1 MDQTNSLLRFDRVS
15 QPLIAHRAEHG
26 ITIGD
31 VVQRVMA
38 HGWLIGA
45 CGLVCLALSWG
56 YVLHQPPSYEA
67 SAILRFDPDRAGS
80 LGVGEQGG
88 AQPSAQ
94 PGDAI
99 HTELVIFKSD
109 GVAIRAIN
117 ALTDSEF
124 LRFSGSYRRGGPIP
138 EQGEVLTSD
147 QQKLV
152 DKLQKQLTVKQM
164 EGTQLISV
172 SVKDK
177 DPQIAAI
184 LDNNVVKAYERQG
197 FDSRAQAV
205 SQLRTWLSA
214 QMNELKNQVSASQ
227 KALANFEQTNHVIGT
242 AGTSNTIADRL
253 HFLSEQL
260 STAQAARIAKEAE
273 MRSAQAAS
281 PNELAALFANPKLST
296 LETAQGTLYAQ
307 YAQLST
313 KFGLKYPPLEN
324 LTSQMKQIDAEIA
337 VEVQSVRNRL
347 RQEYESAK
355 GAQDMLQAEYDKQ
368 TGLSYDF
375 SHNQADYAA
384 LQADVATSRD
394 LYDMLRRKLQ
404 QATVDSEIG
413 GLNTTLIQSAR
424 VPEVPAGPS
433 KLLLLSGGLV
443 LGLVAGCMVAF
454 LFEATSDRVQS
465 TSQVEG
471 NLGLPVLAAVPNRPT
486 GPDRSL
492 RGGGRGFLDSAP
504 SLQKL
509 LSDPSSRYSEAVR
522 ALRNSVLLAANVK
535 TLLIASSVPGE
546 GSGSTA
552 ANLATAL
559 AQPGVRVLLVD
570 ANILTPEIHTA
581 LGVDKGVGLSD
592 YLADPSSP
600 PRITQPF
607 PEVDGLHLL
616 TAGFGFPFSADAL
629 ASTHFHALLLE
640 WRHAFDYVVVTC
652 SPLLVAST
660 GTLLASWVDATVLV
674 TRYGESRLAD
684 MKRVGEMLSRSGAI
698 VAGIVINDLPTKAD
712 RWVELGSNE
721 ENRNVQ
727 PDLAD
732 HMRTAQ

>member
-1 MDQTNSLLRFDRVS
+1 MMDQKNSLRFERVS

-26 ITIGD
+26 ITVGD
-31 VVQRVMA
+31 VLQRLLA
-38 HGWLIGA
+38 HGWLIAA
-45 CGLVCLALSWG
+45 CGLICLALSWG
-56 YVLHQPPSYEA
+56 YVLHKPPTYEA

-80 LGVGEQGG
+80 LGVGEQG
-88 AQPSAQ
+88 AQTSGE
-94 PGDAI
+94 PGDAL

-109 GVAIRAIN
+109 AVAIHAIN
-117 ALTDSEF
+117 ALTDSEY
-124 LRFSGSYRRGGPIP
+124 LRFTGSPRNGVPIP
-138 EQGEVLTSD
+138 EQVDVLTQD

-152 DKLQKQLTVKQM
+152 NKLQKQLTVKQVD
-164 EGTQLISV
+164 GTQLISV

-177 DPQIAAI
+177 DPQIAAT

-214 QMNELKNQVSASQ
+214 QMNDLKDQVGASQ
-227 KALANFEQTNHVIGT
+227 KALAGFEETNHVMAT

-260 STAQAARIAKEAE
+260 STAQATRISKEAE
-273 MRSAQAAS
+273 MRAAQVAT
-281 PNELAALFANPKLST
+281 PNELASLFPNPKLST
-296 LETAQGTLYAQ
+296 LQTAQGTLYAQ

-313 KFGLKYPPLEN
+313 KFGAKYPPLEN
-324 LTSQMKQIDAEIA
+324 LTSQMKQIDSEIA

-347 RQEYESAK
+347 QQEYQSAK
-355 GAQDMLQAEYDKQ
+355 GAQDMLQAEYDRQ
-368 TGLSYDF
+368 TGLAYDF
-375 SHNQADYAA
+375 SRNQADYAV

-413 GLNTTLIQSAR
+413 GLTTTLIQSAR
-424 VPEVPAGPS
+424 VPSEAAGPS
-433 KLLLLSGGLV
+433 KLLLLGGGLV
-443 LGLVAGCMVAF
+443 LGLFAGSLAAF
-454 LFEATSDRVQS
+454 LFEATSDRVHS

-471 NLGLPVLAAVPNRPT
+471 NLGLPVLAAVPHRPA
-486 GPDRSL
+486 L
-492 RGGGRGFLDSAP
+492 RAGSGGFLDATP

-509 LSDPSSRYSEAVR
+509 LRDPSSRYSEAVR
-522 ALRNSVLLAANVK
+522 ALRNSVLLAAEVK
-535 TLLIASSVPGE
+535 TLLVASSVPGE
-546 GSGSTA
+546 GSGATA
-552 ANLATAL
+552 ANLATVL

-570 ANILTPEIHTA
+570 ANILNPEMHVA

-607 PEVDGLHLL
+607 PGMDGLHLL
-616 TAGFGFPFSADAL
+616 TGGNGSPFSSDAL

-640 WRHAFDYVVVTC
+640 WRQAFDYVVLTC

-684 MKRVGEMLSRSGAI
+684 MKRVGELLSRSGALI
-698 VAGIVINDLPTKAD
+698 AGIVINDLPTKTD

-721 ENRNVQ
+721 ENSNAQ

>member
-1 MDQTNSLLRFDRVS
+1 MMDQKNSLRLDRVS
-15 QPLIAHRAEHG
+15 QPLIIAHRAEHG
-26 ITIGD
+26 ITVGD
-31 VVQRVMA
+31 VLQRLMA
-38 HGWLIGA
+38 HGWLIAA

-56 YVLHQPPSYEA
+56 YVLHQPLSYEA

-80 LGVGEQGG
+80 LGVGEQG
-88 AQPSAQ
+88 AQTSGE

-109 GVAIRAIN
+109 AVAIHAIN
-117 ALTDSEF
+117 ALTDSEY
-124 LRFSGSYRRGGPIP
+124 LRFAGSPRGGVPIP
-138 EQGEVLTSD
+138 DQVDVLTQD

-152 DKLQKQLTVKQM
+152 NKLEKQLTAKQI

-172 SVKDK
+172 AVKDK
-177 DPQIAAI
+177 DPQIAAA

-214 QMNELKNQVSASQ
+214 QMNDLKNQVGASQ
-227 KALANFEQTNHVIGT
+227 KALAGFEETNHVIGT

-260 STAQAARIAKEAE
+260 STAQATRISKEAE
-273 MRSAQAAS
+273 MRAAEVAT
-281 PNELAALFANPKLST
+281 PNELASLFPNPKLST
-296 LETAQGTLYAQ
+296 LQTAQGTLYAQ

-313 KFGLKYPPLEN
+313 KFGSKYPPLEN
-324 LTSQMKQIDAEIA
+324 LTSQMKQIDSEIA
-337 VEVQSVRNRL
+337 IEVQSVRNRL
-347 RQEYESAK
+347 QQEYQSAK
-355 GAQDMLQAEYDKQ
+355 GAQDMLQAEYDRQ
-368 TGLSYDF
+368 TGLAYDF
-375 SHNQADYAA
+375 SRNQADYAV

-424 VPEVPAGPS
+424 VPSETAGPS

-443 LGLVAGCMVAF
+443 LGLFAGSMAAF
-454 LFEATSDRVQS
+454 IFEATSDRVQS

-486 GPDRSL
+486 SDRFL
-492 RGGGRGFLDSAP
+492 RGGSGGFLDATP

-522 ALRNSVLLAANVK
+522 ALRNSVLLAADVK
-535 TLLIASSVPGE
+535 TLLVASSVPGE
-546 GSGSTA
+546 GSGATA
-552 ANLATAL
+552 ANLATVL

-570 ANILTPEIHTA
+570 ANILNPEIHTA

-607 PEVDGLHLL
+607 PGVDGLHLL
-616 TAGFGFPFSADAL
+616 TGGNGCPFSSDAL

-674 TRYGESRLAD
+674 TRYGDSRLAD
-684 MKRVGEMLSRSGAI
+684 MKRVGELLSRSGATI
-698 VAGIVINDLPTKAD
+698 AGIVINDLPTKTD

-721 ENRNVQ
+721 ENSNVQ

>member
-1 MDQTNSLLRFDRVS
+1 MMDQKNSLRFDRVS

-26 ITIGD
+26 ITVGD
-31 VVQRVMA
+31 VLQRLMA
-38 HGWLIGA
+38 HGWLIAA
-45 CGLVCLALSWG
+45 CGLICLALSWG

-80 LGVGEQGG
+80 LGVGEQ
-88 AQPSAQ
+88 AAPPSGD

-109 GVAIRAIN
+109 AVAIHAIN
-117 ALTDSEF
+117 ALTDSEY
-124 LRFSGSYRRGGPIP
+124 LRFTGSPRSGPIP
-138 EQGEVLTSD
+138 EQVDVLTAE
-147 QQKLV
+147 QQALV
-152 DKLQKQLTVKQM
+152 NKLQKQLTVKQI
-164 EGTQLISV
+164 EATQLISV
-172 SVKDK
+172 VVKDK

-214 QMNELKNQVSASQ
+214 QMNDLKDQVGASQ
-227 KALANFEQTNHVIGT
+227 KALAAFEESNHVIGT

-260 STAQAARIAKEAE
+260 STAQATRIAKEAE
-273 MRSAQAAS
+273 MRAAQVAT
-281 PNELAALFANPKLST
+281 PNELASLFPNPKLAT
-296 LETAQGTLYAQ
+296 LQTSQGTLYAQ

-313 KFGLKYPPLEN
+313 KFGSKYPPLEN
-324 LTSQMKQIDAEIA
+324 LTSQMKQIDSEIA

-347 RQEYESAK
+347 QQEYQSAK
-355 GAQDMLQAEYDKQ
+355 GAQDMLQAEYDRQ

-375 SHNQADYAA
+375 SRNQADYAV

-413 GLNTTLIQSAR
+413 GLTTTLIQSAR
-424 VPEVPAGPS
+424 VPEEAAGPS

-443 LGLVAGCMVAF
+443 LGLFAGTVAAF
-454 LFEATSDRVQS
+454 IFEATSDRVQS

-471 NLGLPVLAAVPNRPT
+471 NLGLPVLAALPNRPT
-486 GPDRSL
+486 SDRSL
-492 RGGGRGFLDSAP
+492 RDGSGGFLEATP
-504 SLQKL
+504 SIRKL

-522 ALRNSVLLAANVK
+522 ALRNSVLLAADVK
-535 TLLIASSVPGE
+535 TLLVASSVPGE
-546 GSGSTA
+546 GSGATA
-552 ANLATAL
+552 ANLATVL

-581 LGVDKGVGLSD
+581 LGVDKGAGLSD

-607 PEVDGLHLL
+607 PGVDGLHLL
-616 TAGFGFPFSADAL
+616 TGGNGSPFSSDAL
-629 ASTHFHALLLE
+629 ATTHFHALLLE

-684 MKRVGEMLSRSGAI
+684 MKRVGELLSRSGATI
-698 VAGIVINDLPTKAD
+698 AGIVINDLPTKTD

-721 ENRNVQ
+721 ENSNVQ

>member
-1 MDQTNSLLRFDRVS
+1 MMDQKNSLRFERVS

-26 ITIGD
+26 ITVGD
-31 VVQRVMA
+31 VLQRLMA

-45 CGLVCLALSWG
+45 CGLICLALSWG

-80 LGVGEQGG
+80 LGVGEQGT
-88 AQPSAQ
+88 QTSSE

-99 HTELVIFKSD
+99 HSELVIFKSD
-109 GVAIRAIN
+109 AVVIHAIN
-117 ALTDSEF
+117 ALTDGEY
-124 LRFSGSYRRGGPIP
+124 LRFAGSPRRGVPIP
-138 EQGEVLTSD
+138 EQVDVLTQE

-152 DKLQKQLTVKQM
+152 DKLEKQLTVKQID
-164 EGTQLISV
+164 GTQLISV
-172 SVKDK
+172 AVKDK
-177 DPQIAAI
+177 DPQLAAI

-197 FDSRAQAV
+197 FDTRAQAV

-214 QMNELKNQVSASQ
+214 QMTDLKDQVGASQ
-227 KALANFEQTNHVIGT
+227 KALAAFEEKNHVIGT

-260 STAQAARIAKEAE
+260 STAQATRIAKEAE
-273 MRSAQAAS
+273 MRAAQVAT
-281 PNELAALFANPKLST
+281 PNELASLFPNPKLAT
-296 LETAQGTLYAQ
+296 LQTAQGNLYAQ

-313 KFGLKYPPLEN
+313 KFGSKYPPLEN
-324 LTSQMKQIDAEIA
+324 LTSQMQQIDSEIA
-337 VEVQSVRNRL
+337 IEVQSVRNRL
-347 RQEYESAK
+347 QQDYQSAK
-355 GAQDMLQAEYDKQ
+355 GAQDMLQAEYDRQ

-375 SHNQADYAA
+375 SRNQADYAE

-413 GLNTTLIQSAR
+413 GLTTTLIQSAR
-424 VPEVPAGPS
+424 VPEEAAGPS
-433 KLLLLSGGLV
+433 KLLLLSGGLA
-443 LGLVAGCMVAF
+443 LGLVAGSMAAF
-454 LFEATSDRVQS
+454 IFEATSDRVQS

-486 GPDRSL
+486 SDRSL
-492 RGGGRGFLDSAP
+492 GVGGGFLNATP

-522 ALRNSVLLAANVK
+522 ALRNSVLLAADVK
-535 TLLIASSVPGE
+535 TLLVASSVPGE
-546 GSGSTA
+546 GSGATA
-552 ANLATAL
+552 ANLATVL

-570 ANILTPEIHTA
+570 ANILTPEIHIA

-616 TAGFGFPFSADAL
+616 TGGNGSPFSSDAL
-629 ASTHFHALLLE
+629 ATTHFHALLLE

-660 GTLLASWVDATVLV
+660 GTLLASWLDATVLV
-674 TRYGESRLAD
+674 TRYGDSRLAD
-684 MKRVGEMLSRSGAI
+684 MKRVGELLSRSGATI
-698 VAGIVINDLPTKAD
+698 AGIVINDLPTKTD

-721 ENRNVQ
+721 ENSNVQ

>member
-1 MDQTNSLLRFDRVS
+1 MMDQKNSLRLDKVS

-26 ITIGD
+26 ITVGD
-31 VVQRVMA
+31 VLQRLLA
-38 HGWLIGA
+38 HAWLIGA
-45 CGLVCLALSWG
+45 CGLICLALSWG
-56 YVLHQPPSYEA
+56 YVLHKPPSYEA

-80 LGVGEQGG
+80 LGVGEQG
-88 AQPSAQ
+88 AQTSGE

-109 GVAIRAIN
+109 AVAIHAIN

-124 LRFSGSYRRGGPIP
+124 LRFAGSPRGGPIP
-138 EQGEVLTSD
+138 EQVDVLTVE
-147 QQKLV
+147 QQALV
-152 DKLQKQLTVKQM
+152 NKLQKQLTVKQM
-164 EGTQLISV
+164 DGTQLISV
-172 SVKDK
+172 SVKDR

-205 SQLRTWLSA
+205 AQLRAWLSA
-214 QMNELKNQVSASQ
+214 QMTDLKDQVGASQ
-227 KALANFEQTNHVIGT
+227 KALAAFEETNHVIGT

-260 STAQAARIAKEAE
+260 STAQATRIAKEAE
-273 MRSAQAAS
+273 MRAAQVAT
-281 PNELAALFANPKLST
+281 PNELASLFPNPKLST
-296 LETAQGTLYAQ
+296 LQTAQGNLYAQ

-313 KFGLKYPPLEN
+313 KFGSKYPPLEN
-324 LTSQMKQIDAEIA
+324 LTSQMKQIDSEIA

-347 RQEYESAK
+347 QQEYQSAK
-355 GAQDMLQAEYDKQ
+355 GAQDMLQAEYDRQ

-375 SHNQADYAA
+375 SRNQADYAV

-413 GLNTTLIQSAR
+413 GLTTTLIQSAR
-424 VPEVPAGPS
+424 VPEEAAGPS

-443 LGLVAGCMVAF
+443 LGLFAGTVAAF
-454 LFEATSDRVQS
+454 IFEATSDRVQS

-486 GPDRSL
+486 SDRSL
-492 RGGGRGFLDSAP
+492 GAGGAGFLHATP

-522 ALRNSVLLAANVK
+522 ALRNSVLLAADVK
-535 TLLIASSVPGE
+535 TLLVASSVPGE
-546 GSGSTA
+546 GSGATA
-552 ANLATAL
+552 ANLATVL
-559 AQPGVRVLLVD
+559 AQPGIRVLLVD
-570 ANILTPEIHTA
+570 ANILNPEIHTA

-616 TAGFGFPFSADAL
+616 TGGHGSPFSSDAL
-629 ASTHFHALLLE
+629 ATTHFHALLLE

-684 MKRVGEMLSRSGAI
+684 MKRVGELLSRSGATI
-698 VAGIVINDLPTKAD
+698 AGIVINDLPTKTD

-721 ENRNVQ
+721 ENSNVQ

>member
-1 MDQTNSLLRFDRVS
+1 MDQTNSLRLDRVS
-15 QPLIAHRAEHG
+15 QPLTPHRAEHG
-26 ITIGD
+26 ITIAD
-31 VVQRVMA
+31 VLQRLMA
-38 HGWLIGA
+38 HGWLIGV

-56 YVLHQPPSYEA
+56 YVLHKPPSYEA

-80 LGVGEQGG
+80 LGVGEQG
-88 AQPSAQ
+88 AQSSAE

-117 ALTDSEF
+117 ALTDSQF
-124 LRFSGSYRRGGPIP
+124 LRFAGFPRRGGPMS
-138 EQGEVLTSD
+138 EQGEVLTPD
-147 QQKLV
+147 QQKLIN
-152 DKLQKQLTVKQM
+152 KLEKQLTVKQI

-172 SVKDK
+172 AVKDK

-184 LDNNVVKAYERQG
+184 LDNNIVKAYERQG

-214 QMNELKNQVSASQ
+214 QMSDLKDQVGASQ
-227 KALANFEQTNHVIGT
+227 KALAGFEQTNHVIGT

-253 HFLSEQL
+253 HFISEQL
-260 STAQAARIAKEAE
+260 STAQATRIAKEAE
-273 MRSAQAAS
+273 MRSAEVAS
-281 PNELAALFANPKLST
+281 PNELASLFPNPKLNT

-313 KFGLKYPPLEN
+313 KFGSKYPPLEN

-337 VEVQSVRNRL
+337 IEVQSVRNRL
-347 RQEYESAK
+347 RQEYEAAK
-355 GAQDMLQAEYDKQ
+355 GAQDMLQAEYDRQ
-368 TGLSYDF
+368 TGLAYDF
-375 SHNQADYAA
+375 SRNQADYAV

-413 GLNTTLIQSAR
+413 GLNTILIQSAR
-424 VPEVPAGPS
+424 VPEEPAGPS

-443 LGLVAGCMVAF
+443 LGLFAGSMAAF
-454 LFEATSDRVQS
+454 IFEATSDRVQS

-486 GPDRSL
+486 GSDRSL
-492 RGGGRGFLDSAP
+492 RGGARGFLDTAP

-535 TLLIASSVPGE
+535 TLLVASSVPGE
-546 GSGSTA
+546 GSGATA

-570 ANILTPEIHTA
+570 ANILNSEIHTA
-581 LGVDKGVGLSD
+581 LGVDRGIGLSD

-607 PEVDGLHLL
+607 PEVDGLHVL
-616 TAGFGFPFSADAL
+616 TGGNGFPFSSDAL

-684 MKRVGEMLSRSGAI
+684 VKRVGELLSRSGAI
-698 VAGIVINDLPTKAD
+698 IAGIVINDLPTKTD

-721 ENRNVQ
+721 ENRNAQ